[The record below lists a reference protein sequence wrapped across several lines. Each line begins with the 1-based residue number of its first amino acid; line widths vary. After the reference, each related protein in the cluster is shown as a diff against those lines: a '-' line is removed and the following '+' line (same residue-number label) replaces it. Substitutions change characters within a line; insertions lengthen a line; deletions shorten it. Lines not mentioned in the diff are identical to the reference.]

1 MHVCDK
7 DNFLALLRMHS
18 DKPATDELNFEF
30 DKHAKHIVDFITDE
44 KIPSTFSIGIDGEW
58 GDGKT
63 TLLNKIKILLEENE
77 KTVIKFDAWK
87 YEKLN
92 IVSAFYQE
100 IEKSL
105 QKKYDTKEILAII
118 ATIIADEALRSYSG
132 ISLTRIIDKYKKF
145 SDVVETIPEKI
156 SKLIKNDKLIILI
169 DDLDRCSVD
178 NMLEILES
186 VKMFLNVNN
195 VIFIIAADMLKLEQA
210 WELRY
215 NSKLGA
221 ITGRQHLEKMFQLKL
236 SISSPSKELFEDYIH
251 SLLPLEK
258 NEIWDIINHVDLN
271 PRAIKR
277 ILNLVYFVISDINI
291 PGDDYDE
298 KNIYFTKY
306 LKTLLIWISLI
317 LHHTHIAK
325 KIIHAPSYLIQAS
338 AICRNQEQLSN
349 LKKSFRDFNKLPDTY
364 RYCSVPLFEILEY
377 ISNNDESAYRLI
389 RRYAMIWDIKF
400 SEKLL
405 SGIDWSER
413 YTCYVKTLK
422 QIIKDSGLIG
432 A

>member
-1 MHVCDK
+1 M
-7 DNFLALLRMHS
+7 
-18 DKPATDELNFEF
+18 
-30 DKHAKHIVDFITDE
+30 
-44 KIPSTFSIGIDGEW
+44 
-58 GDGKT
+58 
-63 TLLNKIKILLEENE
+63 
-77 KTVIKFDAWK
+77 
-87 YEKLN
+87 
-92 IVSAFYQE
+92 
-100 IEKSL
+100 
-105 QKKYDTKEILAII
+105 
-118 ATIIADEALRSYSG
+118 
-132 ISLTRIIDKYKKF
+132 
-145 SDVVETIPEKI
+145 ETIPEKI

-236 SISSPSKELFEDYIH
+236 SISSKSKELFEDYVH
-251 SLLPLEK
+251 SLLPLKK
-258 NEIWDIINHVDLN
+258 NEIWDIIDHVDLN

-291 PGDDYDE
+291 PGDNYDE
-298 KNIYFTKY
+298 KNIYFNKY

-317 LHHTHIAK
+317 LHHTHLAK

-338 AICRNQEQLSN
+338 AICRNQEQLSYV
-349 LKKSFRDFNKLPDTY
+349 KKSFRNFDKLPKTY
-364 RYCSVPLFEILEY
+364 RHCSAPLFEILEY
-377 ISNNDESAYRLI
+377 VSNNDESAYRLI

-400 SEKLL
+400 SEDLL
-405 SGIDWSER
+405 LGIEWSESYKYSVR
-413 YTCYVKTLK
+413 ILK
-422 QIIKDSGLIG
+422 QIINDSGLIG
-432 A
+432 V

>member
-1 MHVCDK
+1 MFDCDK
-7 DNFLALLRMHS
+7 DYFLTSLRMHS
-18 DKPATDELNFEF
+18 DKPATDGLNFEF
-30 DKHAKHIVDFITDE
+30 NKHAKHIVDFIIDK

-63 TLLNKIKILLEENE
+63 TLLNKIKTLLEENE
-77 KTVIKFDAWK
+77 ETVIKFDAWK

-100 IEKSL
+100 IERTL
-105 QKKYDTKEILAII
+105 QKKYDTKEILATIT
-118 ATIIADEALRSYSG
+118 TIIADEALRSYSG

-156 SKLIKNDKLIILI
+156 SKLIEDDKLIILI

-195 VIFIIAADMLKLEQA
+195 VIFIIAADMSKLEQA

-236 SISSPSKELFEDYIH
+236 SISSKSKELFVDYVH

-258 NEIWDIINHVDLN
+258 NEIWDIIDHVDLN

-291 PGDDYDE
+291 PGENYAE
-298 KNIYFTKY
+298 QNIYFNKY

-317 LHHTHIAK
+317 LHHTHLAK

-338 AICRNQEQLSN
+338 AICRNQEHLAN
-349 LKKSFRDFNKLPDTY
+349 LKQGFKDLNKLPNAY
-364 RYCSVPLFEILEY
+364 RNCSTSLFEILEY
-377 ISNNDESAYRLI
+377 ISNNDESAYRLM
-389 RRYAMIWDIKF
+389 RRYALIWDIKF
-400 SEKLL
+400 SENLL
-405 SGIDWSER
+405 SGAEWSES
-413 YTCYVKTLK
+413 YKYYVRTLK
-422 QIIKDSGLIG
+422 QIIEDSGLIG
-432 A
+432 V